1 MATHRNIM
9 KALYLVFAALLLG
22 APTQAQKL
30 DLSPGTEQR
39 IDSLLAIMTLE
50 EKLGQLTVIAFSSEV
65 TGPEGDTVDI
75 RTALSK
81 GHVGGIQNIRGVD
94 RLRPLQEM
102 VVNESRLGIPLIF
115 PSDIIHGSE
124 VVFPIPLA
132 EASSWDLEAI
142 ERASRIAATEATAQG
157 ITMNFA
163 PMADIARDPRWG
175 RMMEGGGEDPFLTS
189 HITAARVRGYQGD
202 DLSDPSTMVG
212 CVKHFAAYGAAE
224 GGRDYN
230 IVDMSER
237 RLREVYLPP
246 FESAVH
252 AGVGSI
258 MVSFNE
264 INGVPASSNEFLLK
278 DILRD
283 EWGFNGFVIGDY
295 TSVGELVEHGV
306 AEDLS
311 EAAQLAMNAGLDVDL
326 VTQAFLHHI
335 EHLMETGGVSV
346 DRVDEAVRRMLRI
359 KFALGLMDDPYRY
372 LDKAREESTVYR
384 QEYLDIARDMARKSI
399 VLLKN
404 DNNVLPLE
412 STIGKLALVGPFI
425 DNRIDPKG
433 EWAFGG
439 SHYEDIVTMLA
450 GIQGKVSEDT
460 QILYAKGCNTND
472 DSVEYFDEAMR
483 IADQADVVVVGVGE
497 PISMVGEGHS
507 RTNLDLPGVQL
518 DLLKELRKTGK
529 PIIAILLSG
538 RPLLLDWLEHNVEGI
553 IQAWH
558 LGHESGHAIADVL
571 FGDYNPSGKLTVSF
585 PLSVGQIPV
594 YYSHKTTGRPFQ
606 EDLRWCSH
614 YIDSPNTPLYPF
626 GYGLSYS
633 SFEYSEISLS
643 HSEISPSDTL
653 TATVRVRNAGPYDGS
668 EIVQLYIRDMK
679 GSVTRPVKQ
688 LRGFEKI
695 FLRSGEEQEVAF
707 TITVEDLKFYDLN
720 MDYVAEPGRYRVFIG
735 KNSVDVREQSFAL
748 R

>member
-1 MATHRNIM
+1 M
-9 KALYLVFAALLLG
+9 
-22 APTQAQKL
+22 
-30 DLSPGTEQR
+30 
-39 IDSLLAIMTLE
+39 AIMTLE

-306 AEDLS
+306 AVDLS

-633 SFEYSEISLS
+633 SFEYSEIYLS

-653 TATVRVRNAGPYDGS
+653 TATVRIRNAGPYDGS

-735 KNSVDVREQSFAL
+735 KNSVDVREQLFAL

>member
-1 MATHRNIM
+1 M

-65 TGPEGDTVDI
+65 TGPEGDTIDI

-246 FESAVH
+246 FESAVR

-412 STIGKLALVGPFI
+412 TTIGKLALVGPFI

-460 QILYAKGCNTND
+460 RILYAKGCNAND

-483 IADQADVVVVGVGE
+483 IAGQADVVVVGVGE

-507 RTNLDLPGVQL
+507 RTSLDLPGVQL
-518 DLLKELRKTGK
+518 DLLRELRKTGK

>member
-65 TGPEGDTVDI
+65 TGPEGDTIDI

-412 STIGKLALVGPFI
+412 TTIGKLALVGPFI

-633 SFEYSEISLS
+633 SFEYSEIYLS

-653 TATVRVRNAGPYDGS
+653 TATVRIRNAGPYDGS

-735 KNSVDVREQSFAL
+735 KNSVDVREQLFAL

>member
-1 MATHRNIM
+1 M

-306 AEDLS
+306 AVDLS

-633 SFEYSEISLS
+633 SFEYSEIYLS

-653 TATVRVRNAGPYDGS
+653 TATVRIRNAGPYDGS

-735 KNSVDVREQSFAL
+735 KNSVDVREQLFAL

>member
-1 MATHRNIM
+1 M

-65 TGPEGDTVDI
+65 TGPEGDTIDI

-412 STIGKLALVGPFI
+412 TTIGKLALVGPFI

-633 SFEYSEISLS
+633 SFEYSEIYLS

-653 TATVRVRNAGPYDGS
+653 TATVRIRNAGPYDGS

-735 KNSVDVREQSFAL
+735 KNSVDVREQLFAL

>member
-1 MATHRNIM
+1 M